1 MWIKKNIILPHQ
13 LTNIEIQQY
22 YENEPTFNGFFSR
35 DNLPKTIK
43 NGAYGINCD
52 KYADVRTHW
61 IALFCNKSEIVYFDS
76 FGAEHVPEEIKEFI
90 RNKNIKPNIFREQ
103 ANNSIM
109 IG

>member
-1 MWIKKNIILPHQ
+1 MWIKKYIILPHQ
-13 LTNIEIQQY
+13 LTNIEVQQY

-35 DNLPKTIK
+35 DDLPKTIK
-43 NGAYGINCD
+43 NGAYVINCD

-90 RNKNIKPNIFREQ
+90 RNKNIKPNIFRGQ

-109 IG
+109 FG